1 MDGSETLKSIFV
13 KIEALETR
21 NKLILKKNVVDE
33 FTDEVYRARLKALKR
48 DRFAE
53 GFIPNDSKYADPET
67 KTKPFIAK
75 R

>member
-13 KIEALETR
+13 NIVALENR
-21 NKLILKKNVVDE
+21 NQLILKKKVVDE
-33 FTDEVYRARLKALKR
+33 VSDEVYRARLKALKR
-48 DRFAE
+48 DRFAK
-53 GFIPNDSKYADPET
+53 GFIPNDSKYADSET